1 MNKQRL
7 GSLKLLRLFSLL
19 TIGRSKPDINEI
31 LTKIRQRIAIL
42 LRTNLEDTILDKIAR
57 TGKNFF
63 PNYSLLKKSWRGI
76 LGDLNSFRFWE
87 EET

>member
-63 PNYSLLKKSWRGI
+63 PNYSLLKKS
-76 LGDLNSFRFWE
+76 
-87 EET
+87 